1 MSSLSITSVGD
12 LFSIVSFLVPDQCA
26 IFLFSVI
33 WDVIYDNDHPV
44 GQFTYMYRPVSH
56 RKFKTTNFFWRQ
68 AVKQKGLKQTGI
80 LTRAGH
86 SDFAHAFRFMAI
98 DYRISKWN
106 CIEKLN
112 TVYSLSGCAIM
123 RKN

>member
-1 MSSLSITSVGD
+1 MTMIIQLGNLPTCIDLSRIESLRQPI
-12 LFSIVSFLVPDQCA
+12 
-26 IFLFSVI
+26 
-33 WDVIYDNDHPV
+33 
-44 GQFTYMYRPVSH
+44 
-56 RKFKTTNFFWRQ
+56 FFWRQ